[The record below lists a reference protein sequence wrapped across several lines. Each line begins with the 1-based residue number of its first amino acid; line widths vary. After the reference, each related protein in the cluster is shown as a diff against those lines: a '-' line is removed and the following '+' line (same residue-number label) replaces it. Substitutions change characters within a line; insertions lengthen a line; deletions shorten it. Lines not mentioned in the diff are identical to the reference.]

1 MTYMLFSM
9 QSSPQCSRCTRET
22 GQNHNA
28 PTRSLPFP
36 PPFQAQ
42 EAPSNI
48 LSDLTT

>member
-1 MTYMLFSM
+1 MTYTLFSM
-9 QSSPQCSRCTRET
+9 QSSPQCSKCTRET

-28 PTRSLPFP
+28 PTRSLPSP
-36 PPFQAQ
+36 PPFQAH